1 MIQTERADHMD
12 TPVEVHFHGIE
23 KSDAVEQKVREK
35 VAKLGRHFSRMTSC
49 RVVLEV
55 PHRSP
60 QKPKVFQIK
69 IEIGVPSKAPIVVT
83 HEREGAHAN
92 EELPLAIREAFEA
105 ALRKVDDVS
114 TKIGARPRIERGRR
128 RPAPNGAA

>member
-1 MIQTERADHMD
+1 MD

-23 KSDAVEQKVREK
+23 KSDAIEERVRWKVG
-35 VAKLGRHFSRMTSC
+35 KLERHFGRMTRC

-60 QKPKVFQIK
+60 AKPKVYQIK
-69 IEIGVPSKAPIVVT
+69 IEISLPRRQPIVIS
-83 HEREGAHAN
+83 HEREGSHAS
-92 EELPLAIREAFEA
+92 EELLLALRDAFGA

-114 TKIGARPRIERGRR
+114 SKIGARGKLERGRR
-128 RPAPNGAA
+128 RPRAESAAG